1 MADLVTNG
9 RDGIPRRLVD
19 AGDGTWAE
27 LQSMAAEAMGP
38 TDLITRGQDG
48 IPRRMF
54 DNGDGTWSEVVE
66 VVGVSAAGDIDG
78 GSA

>member
-1 MADLVTNG
+1 
-9 RDGIPRRLVD
+9 
-19 AGDGTWAE
+19 
-27 LQSMAAEAMGP
+27 MAAEAMGP

>member
-1 MADLVTNG
+1 MADLVARG

-27 LQSMAAEAMGP
+27 LKSMTAESLGP

-54 DNGDGTWSEVVE
+54 DNGDGTWAEVVALT
-66 VVGVSAAGDIDG
+66 SLTISG
-78 GSA
+78 GTP